1 MHRILAG
8 GPRGQSLC
16 MSHCGSFIFF
26 FCFMLFLELGKVTFS
41 WNRKID
47 ALCLCGEKRNTVV
60 VRESGDFNGL
70 RKQEGFVATTG
81 TLMLMTMTFKGDI
94 KAVKFS
100 PAMSDAVVPVWS
112 DWRAGLEHGGLHQVE
127 EC

>member
-1 MHRILAG
+1 MVRASAC
-8 GPRGQSLC
+8 PTVEA
-16 MSHCGSFIFF
+16 SFSS

-47 ALCLCGEKRNTVV
+47 ALCLCGEKRYTVL
-60 VRESGDFNGL
+60 VRDSGDFNGL
-70 RKQEGFVATTG
+70 SKQEGVVATTG
-81 TLMLMTMTFKGDI
+81 TLMLLTMTFKGDI
-94 KAVKFS
+94 KAVRFS

-112 DWRAGLEHGGLHQVE
+112 DWRAGLEQSGLHQVE

>member
-1 MHRILAG
+1 MVRASAS
-8 GPRGQSLC
+8 PTVEA
-16 MSHCGSFIFF
+16 SFSSFG
-26 FCFMLFLELGKVTFS
+26 FMLFLELGKVTFS

-47 ALCLCGEKRNTVV
+47 ALCLCGEKRKTVV

-100 PAMSDAVVPVWS
+100 PAMSDAVVPVWI
-112 DWRAGLEHGGLHQVE
+112 DWRAGLEQGGLHQVE